1 MQSHDVTTS
10 IIDIFSYL
18 RMCLMASIFGPH
30 DVVQLNS
37 RSFPYIAQII
47 AGFRLNGPST
57 EKLTHSQLIRAVVVR
72 LRNGC
77 CDLCCL
83 HVTNKSSLVSASKYK
98 IRNGI
103 VERLNIYNIYPHT
116 ESASTPEHHLCVI
129 TY

>member
-77 CDLCCL
+77 CVLCCL
-83 HVTNKSSLVSASKYK
+83 HVTDKSSLVSASKYK

-103 VERLNIYNIYPHT
+103 VERFEGVLKYLYIHIL
-116 ESASTPEHHLCVI
+116 SQPEHLNTTCAL
-129 TY
+129 